1 MPRSD
6 LLMPLLVCAV
16 KFLFL
21 PVLLKFYEPLMKQRE
36 GYIGR
41 KVTKLK
47 ILSVT
52 RRHNMGEIRSW
63 EADSRGSGRYTPRL
77 LWNLK
82 FYYRVHKSLPLVP
95 ILSQMHPVHTR
106 LVFKNTFNI
115 VLLSTLRSSKRTF
128 HSDFS
133 TKILYSF
140 LHACYMP
147 LTSYIP

>member
-52 RRHNMGEIRSW
+52 RRHNMGEIRS
-63 EADSRGSGRYTPRL
+63 
-77 LWNLK
+77 
-82 FYYRVHKSLPLVP
+82 
-95 ILSQMHPVHTR
+95 
-106 LVFKNTFNI
+106 
-115 VLLSTLRSSKRTF
+115 
-128 HSDFS
+128 
-133 TKILYSF
+133 
-140 LHACYMP
+140 
-147 LTSYIP
+147 